1 MALSKTEIDRRK
13 NAILEAVSAGKSV
26 NSTCKELKINR
37 SMIFK
42 WIQEDKEFSDQ
53 YAKARELCYDVWAEQ
68 ILDIADTP
76 CPGEKVKI
84 LASGEK
90 ETTIEDMTNHRRLQ
104 IDARKWIVAKLAPKK
119 YGDKL
124 ELSGDQDNP
133 LKIEQT
139 IDVSKLSTQA
149 LAEILAV
156 KDANKQ

>member
-1 MALSKTEIDRRK
+1 MALSKEEIKRRK
-13 NAILEAVSAGKSV
+13 NAILDAVSAGNSV
-26 NSTCKELKINR
+26 NSTCEKLKINR

-42 WIQEDKEFSDQ
+42 WLTEDKDFSDQ
-53 YAKARELCYDVWAEQ
+53 YAKAREMCYDIWAEQ
-68 ILDIADTP
+68 IIEIANTP
-76 CPGEKVKI
+76 HPGEKVKI

-133 LKIEQT
+133 IAITKIERV
-139 IDVSKLSTQA
+139 I
-149 LAEILAV
+149 V
-156 KDANKQ
+156 KK